1 MNKLTRFIILLITV
15 GISIW
20 LLTPSVQWYFFLP
33 QKDKDLLKLTQ
44 DQLDTQSVEIRKR
57 VIQIKNIRKGALNL
71 GLDLQG
77 GVSLILQINDE
88 NLTNQL
94 LEKNDFD
101 KGKVE
106 ADYKAEYANAAERA
120 LEVLKNRMD
129 QFGVAEPLIRKTF
142 EGRISIELPGLSNP
156 QLIRE
161 ALSKVGR
168 LEFRIVDEKTMKQLQ
183 ALNVPFSSKGY
194 LNSRQD
200 VPVNFQLPPESD
212 WYSYWEND
220 EFGIPKL
227 KGWYVLFKK
236 VELDGTMIKNAR
248 ADHDQYGRN
257 LVSFELSPEGAD
269 IFGEVTGQN
278 IQNRL
283 AIVLDE
289 KVKSAPT
296 IQSEISGGSGQ
307 ITGDFTTE
315 EAVFLA
321 NVLKAGSLPVKMDI
335 VQERVIGSSLGD
347 DSIKESSLAAIIGAA
362 IVVLFIILY
371 YKGSG
376 VISIVA
382 LSFHLLFVVALL
394 AGMRATLTLSG
405 IVGFAITVGIAVD
418 ANVIIYERIREELRC
433 SRNYR
438 HALENGFHHAS
449 ATIWDSNFTTL
460 MAGLALYIFGTG
472 SIKGFGITFTFGI
485 LSNVYAALFITRL
498 VFDWV
503 LDTFKMEKISV

>member
-1 MNKLTRFIILLITV
+1 MNKLTRFVILLITV

-20 LLTPSVQWYFFLP
+20 LLTPTVQWYFFLP
-33 QKDKDLLKLTQ
+33 KQDKDLLKLTQ

-57 VIQIKNIRKGALNL
+57 VIKIKNIRKGALNL

-88 NLTNQL
+88 SLTNQL

-101 KGKVE
+101 KAKVE
-106 ADYKAEYANAAERA
+106 ADYKTEYANAAERA

-142 EGRISIELPGLSNP
+142 EGRISIELPGLNNP

-168 LEFRIVDEKTMKQLQ
+168 LEFKIVDEKTIKQLQ

-194 LNSRQD
+194 LISRQD
-200 VPVNFQLPPESD
+200 VPASFQLPSESD

-236 VELDGTMIKNAR
+236 VELDGTMIKNAK

-269 IFGEVTGQN
+269 IFGEVTAQN

-347 DSIKESSLAAIIGAA
+347 DSIKESTTAGLFGVI
-362 IVVLFIILY
+362 IVVLFMIAYYRVSGSFSIISLVFNLLY
-371 YKGSG
+371 M
-376 VISIVA
+376 I
-382 LSFHLLFVVALL
+382 ALL
-394 AGMRATLTLSG
+394 AGVRATLTLSG
-405 IVGFAITVGIAVD
+405 IAGIALTVGMAVD
-418 ANVIIYERIREELRC
+418 ANVLIYERIREELRR

-438 HALENGFHHAS
+438 HALQNGFSHAS
-449 ATIWDSNFTTL
+449 ATIVDSNLTTL
-460 MAGLALYIFGTG
+460 IAGFALYVFGSG
-472 SIKGFGITFTFGI
+472 SIKGFGITLSFGI
-485 LSNVYAALFITRL
+485 IANIFAALFITRL
-498 VFDWV
+498 IFDWV
-503 LDTFKMEKISV
+503 LDTFKVEKISV